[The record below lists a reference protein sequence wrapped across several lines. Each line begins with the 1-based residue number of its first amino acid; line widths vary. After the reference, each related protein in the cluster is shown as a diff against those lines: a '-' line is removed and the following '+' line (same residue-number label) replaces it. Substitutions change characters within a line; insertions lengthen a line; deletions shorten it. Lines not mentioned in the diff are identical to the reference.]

1 MAESWFGPLRF
12 GPTGGIVTQALSII
26 GLAAIVAT
34 GHAIVTPESEVWI
47 DPAEGIPVRA
57 SIANNVGL
65 ADPAVDPV
73 MDPTIDSQLDP
84 EALADPVESTDPE
97 SDVLGANISG
107 EQAFALFVSGEADF
121 LDARYAEDYEAGHI
135 EGAFSVPYEEAAQRV
150 IQLVADGWISPSK
163 RVVVYCIGG
172 LCNESKFVVRALLE
186 AGFDPA
192 MVHIDDGGYPAW
204 KAAGHPTQSGPDFTQ
219 ETP

>member
-1 MAESWFGPLRF
+1 MAESWFRPLRF
-12 GPTGGIVTQALSII
+12 GPTGGIITQALSII
-26 GLAAIVAT
+26 GLAAIAAT
-34 GHAIVTPESEVWI
+34 VHAAFTPERKVWI
-47 DPAEGIPVRA
+47 DPAEGITARAPATNGEVLQPAAERKPPEPVA
-57 SIANNVGL
+57 S
-65 ADPAVDPV
+65 DPIKSNDP
-73 MDPTIDSQLDP
+73 SN
-84 EALADPVESTDPE
+84 EALGS
-97 SDVLGANISG
+97 NISG
-107 EQAFALFVSGEADF
+107 DQAFALFAAGEAEF

-135 EGAFSVPYEEAAQRV
+135 ENAMSVPYEDAAQRV
-150 IQLVADGWISPSK
+150 IQLVADGWISPAR

-204 KAAGHPTQSGPDFTQ
+204 EASGHPTQTGPDFTQ